1 MMRRSRT
8 AAMLATA
15 TALVLGA
22 TACSSSG
29 GSSTSSS
36 SSSSSGAVTKGG
48 VLTYLAPADVDHTD
62 PQRTYTTEG
71 QSLDEEIVRSLTGW
85 EEPVD
90 GSAPKLVGDLA
101 TNTGVAS
108 DNDTVWTFTLRS
120 GIKYQDGT
128 TVTSQDVKYGVERFF
143 SPDITGGPGY
153 AQQFL
158 ADTKGYTGPFQGKSL
173 SSIVTPNAS
182 TIVFHLNQPVAD
194 FNETTAMVGWS
205 AVPKAHDTGANYDTG
220 VWSDGPYQI
229 KSYQRGKELILV
241 KNKYWSQA
249 TDPIR
254 NQNVDEIDMKQ
265 GLDRSAID
273 QELSADA
280 PSAQDSIQEW
290 PLAGSDL
297 TQIANDPA
305 LKSRYH
311 VIKSPGINYLAL
323 NMNTIKSLPEREAIE
338 DAINKETARGAFGGQ
353 AYGDYATTM
362 LAPGVDGHK
371 DFSLYTSN
379 PAGDIPAAKALMA
392 QAGAGK
398 VTTLSLAVEN
408 DSTHTNFA
416 DAVKTSLAQIGI
428 TVNVV
433 PIDQANYFSTLD
445 NTKNQYDMTWMDW
458 IPDWPNASTVLPILF
473 NGAQIK
479 ELPQSNQDIS
489 YLNDPA
495 VNAQIANIAKMT
507 NVAQAN
513 TAYGNLDEQIL
524 KDASVVPLFYMDFSE
539 LSGGN
544 VEGLVPDPI
553 NAEMNLAHVWLKK

>member
-1 MMRRSRT
+1 MMRRTR
-8 AAMLATA
+8 AAALLATA
-15 TALVLGA
+15 TALVFSA

-29 GSSTSSS
+29 SGG
-36 SSSSSGAVTKGG
+36 SSSGGGSVVKGG
-48 VLTYLAPADVDHTD
+48 TLTYLAPSDFDYTD

-71 QSLDEEIVRSLTGW
+71 QSMDEELVRSLTGW
-85 EEPVD
+85 QEPVD

-108 DNDTVWTFTLRS
+108 DGDTVWTFTLRP

-128 TVTSQDVKYGVERFF
+128 AVTSYDVKYGVERFF
-143 SPDITGGPGY
+143 SSDITGGPGY
-153 AQQFL
+153 AQEFL
-158 ADTKGYTGPFQGKSL
+158 ADTTGYTGPFQGKSL

-182 TIVFHLNQPVAD
+182 TISFHLNQPVAD

-205 AVPKAHDTGANYDTG
+205 AVPKAHDTGANYSTG
-220 VWSDGPYQI
+220 LWADGPYQI
-229 KSYQRGKELILV
+229 QSYQRGKELILV

-254 NQNVDEIDMKQ
+254 NQNVDEIDVKM
-265 GLDRSAID
+265 GMDRSAID
-273 QELSADA
+273 QELEADGT
-280 PSAQDSIQEW
+280 SAQDSIQEW

-311 VIKSPGINYLAL
+311 VIKSPGISYLAQ

-379 PAGDIPAAKALMA
+379 PQGDIAAAKALMA
-392 QAGAGK
+392 QAGPAAVK
-398 VTTLSLAVEN
+398 TLSLAVEN
-408 DSTHTNFA
+408 TTTQTNFA
-416 DAVKTSLAQIGI
+416 DTVKASLAQIGI

-433 PIDQANYFSTLD
+433 PVDQANYFAILD
-445 NTKNQYDMTWMDW
+445 NTKNQYDLTWMDW

-479 ELPQSNQDIS
+479 QLPQSNQDIS

-507 NVAQAN
+507 DINAAN

-524 KDASVVPLFYMDFSE
+524 KDASVVPLFYMNFSE

-544 VEGLVPDPI
+544 VQGLTPDPI
-553 NAEMNLAHVWLKK
+553 NAELNLAHVWLKNG